1 MDSILI
7 SIIIITIG
15 LLISYYTVYDI
26 PAILIDNNEM
36 FLVIEDNM
44 IMENNSIYLK
54 EENIFI
60 SLEIINKYIDPNVFY
75 DKQEEIL
82 IFTFE
87 DKVIRQKLKDNYY
100 TINSQEE
107 LPAKVMENINNII
120 YIPLETIEDIYNM
133 NFDYVKDSKAIVLT
147 FKDRE
152 ILNGEIILSK
162 GTLREAPTIQSATYL
177 KDLEVGTILKIYE
190 KVGKWYKV
198 RTELGIVGY
207 IEEKYVKI
215 KYYKDGKEK
224 VNSQKNKYSNRK
236 INLVWDHFI
245 NGTSLDSNYNYIEG
259 VNIISPTWFSIIDE
273 NGTVKDM
280 VNEEYVRRYKDLSY
294 EIWALVDNSFNPELT
309 HKILNSS
316 ITREKII
323 LDLFKRY
330 QSYGLDGINLD
341 FENINIEDK
350 DLYIQFIK
358 ELYPVF
364 KGKGMVVTV
373 DVTPISISENWS
385 KSFDREAMA
394 DIVDYIMLM
403 AYDQHW
409 STSPKAGSV
418 AQYTWVEKSIIEA
431 LEQVP
436 NNKLILGVPSYTRL
450 WEEEKNNGK
459 TEVSSKALSME
470 EAEKFIQ
477 DNNIDLIWDMESGQ
491 YYGEKKEEN
500 ITYKIWLEDERSIS
514 LKVSLV
520 NKYKLAGVASWRKG
534 FEKEKVWEVINNQ
547 LKSN

>member
-1 MDSILI
+1 
-7 SIIIITIG
+7 
-15 LLISYYTVYDI
+15 
-26 PAILIDNNEM
+26 
-36 FLVIEDNM
+36 
-44 IMENNSIYLK
+44 
-54 EENIFI
+54 NIFI

-215 KYYKDGKEK
+215 KYYKDGKDE
-224 VNSQKNKYSNRK
+224 VNSKKNKYSNRK
-236 INLVWDHFI
+236 INLVCDYFI

-309 HKILNSS
+309 HKILNS
-316 ITREKII
+316 
-323 LDLFKRY
+323 
-330 QSYGLDGINLD
+330 
-341 FENINIEDK
+341 
-350 DLYIQFIK
+350 
-358 ELYPVF
+358 
-364 KGKGMVVTV
+364 
-373 DVTPISISENWS
+373 
-385 KSFDREAMA
+385 
-394 DIVDYIMLM
+394 
-403 AYDQHW
+403 
-409 STSPKAGSV
+409 
-418 AQYTWVEKSIIEA
+418 
-431 LEQVP
+431 
-436 NNKLILGVPSYTRL
+436 
-450 WEEEKNNGK
+450 
-459 TEVSSKALSME
+459 
-470 EAEKFIQ
+470 
-477 DNNIDLIWDMESGQ
+477 
-491 YYGEKKEEN
+491 
-500 ITYKIWLEDERSIS
+500 
-514 LKVSLV
+514 
-520 NKYKLAGVASWRKG
+520 
-534 FEKEKVWEVINNQ
+534 
-547 LKSN
+547 